1 MDELMYTKM
10 HTCSRNNHLASNTT
24 HKYRINGQGWLL
36 QLMDGVN
43 LLLWSKVIY
52 NRYAKPIPR
61 IPIQAVSWNQ
71 INGFSGVGNKFANKG
86 VNVAEYECFVL

>member
-1 MDELMYTKM
+1 MYTKV

-24 HKYRINGQGWLL
+24 HKYWINGQGWLL

-61 IPIQAVSWNQ
+61 IPIQAVSWCE
-71 INGFSGVGNKFANKG
+71 INNLSRTGNNFANKG
-86 VNVAEYECFVL
+86 VNIAWHEVAA